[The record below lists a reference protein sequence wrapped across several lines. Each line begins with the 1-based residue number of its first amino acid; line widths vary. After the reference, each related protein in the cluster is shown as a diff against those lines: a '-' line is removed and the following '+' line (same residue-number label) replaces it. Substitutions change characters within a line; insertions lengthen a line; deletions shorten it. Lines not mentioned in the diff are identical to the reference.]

1 MFFEVQRVLS
11 IESLLT
17 IETFSETIVFSACTY
32 LIYFKATPNMTLNFS
47 NIYQNCEIVDN
58 ATSRGSGRV
67 AYYDNDIDV
76 DEKIHNENPHGDIH
90 MKGKSIPYIAV
101 RYLGNII
108 NEKSKNENDGFQKE
122 YAVG

>member
-1 MFFEVQRVLS
+1 
-11 IESLLT
+11 
-17 IETFSETIVFSACTY
+17 
-32 LIYFKATPNMTLNFS
+32 MTLNFS
-47 NIYQNCEIVDN
+47 NIYQNCEIDDN

-90 MKGKSIPYIAV
+90 MNGKSTPYIAV
-101 RYLGNII
+101 RDLGNII